1 MHNVCFY
8 RENREAGFGHPGH
21 QKICD
26 LEVDP
31 SLHNV
36 KVSFCPW
43 SRNSFDADVQ
53 LEKKCTFYTLYI
65 LCSSKLE
72 VETLFPL
79 EAKDY
84 YCKTFPFPRV
94 QGWRNGSVVKR
105 AYCFCKGLKFN
116 AQHPSWA
123 AHNHRVKLQLQ
134 GIQQPFSTLEPPI
147 LNMYIASQTY
157 MYTYNYKVL
166 QINLNETIISHH
178 LTDPRDSLLTERCKV
193 LMITKPIPVS
203 W

>member
-1 MHNVCFY
+1 MINSHLGCLNTST
-8 RENREAGFGHPGH
+8 
-21 QKICD
+21 
-26 LEVDP
+26 P
-31 SLHNV
+31 SNLNLSKTDIPERHS
-36 KVSFCPW
+36 VS
-43 SRNSFDADVQ
+43 
-53 LEKKCTFYTLYI
+53 TH
-65 LCSSKLE
+65 SSII
-72 VETLFPL
+72 FI
-79 EAKDY
+79 
-84 YCKTFPFPRV
+84 

-105 AYCFCKGLKFN
+105 AYFFCKGLKFN